1 MNKSNSPKTIEKTQ
15 EVTLRDLTAPLFRH
29 RKLTLIVFCCVFGA
43 SLLVAWIWAANY
55 YVSKMQVVVEQNR
68 TDPAVTAGQSAAIIS
83 NKPVTVDQVSSEVA
97 LLQGTDMMRT
107 VATNCG
113 LADKSSISDIFLPS
127 DPAKR
132 KAIKVEQA
140 AKTLGKSVKVEVA
153 SLSDVIDVKYGKV
166 GEPETPECVLRNL
179 GAAYMEKHV
188 QLQRPAGST
197 DFFADQTSKYQ
208 QSLALSEAK
217 LAGFSKEQGVA
228 APDVLRGFMA
238 QQAATSEANLYQTQQ
253 LIAAEKRRLQDIDE
267 QMKKIP
273 QRSITAE
280 TSNSSHM
287 LLEQLQANLLTSE
300 LKRTELL
307 TKYDPSYPLVKQI
320 DTQIDQTK
328 LAIAAAQQSKYVDQT
343 TDRDPTFEYLRQD
356 AAKTQADLA
365 ANIATVAALTSSIRN
380 LRLETVKLDEK
391 AVRQGALLREAKADE
406 TNYLL
411 YMNKREQERTS
422 DALDKRSIANVAI
435 AVPPTVPLVTAY
447 SPMMITVLG
456 LFAAIFLSLASAF
469 AAEYLDPSF
478 RTPDEV
484 AEVLQMPVL
493 ASVPRRVA

>member
-1 MNKSNSPKTIEKTQ
+1 MNKTNTPKSMEKVQ
-15 EVTLRDLTAPLFRH
+15 EITLRDLTAPLFRH
-29 RKLTLIVFCCVFGA
+29 RKLTITVFCCVFGL
-43 SLLVAWIWAANY
+43 SLLVAWVWAANY

-68 TDPAVTAGQSAAIIS
+68 TDPAITAGQSAAIMS

-97 LLQGTDMMRT
+97 LLQGTDMMRA
-107 VATNCG
+107 VAVSCG

-127 DPAKR
+127 DPEKR
-132 KAIKVEQA
+132 KAIKAEQA
-140 AKTLGKSVKVEVA
+140 AKSLGKSVKVEVA
-153 SLSDVIDVKYGKV
+153 SLSDVIDVRYGKV
-166 GEPETPECVLRNL
+166 GDAATPECVLRNL
-179 GAAYMEKHV
+179 GQKYMEKHV
-188 QLQRPAGST
+188 QLQRPAGSS

-208 QSLALSEAK
+208 QALAESEGK
-217 LAGFSKEQGVA
+217 LTNFSKKEGVA

-238 QQAATSEANLYQTQQ
+238 QQAATAEANLYQTQQ
-253 LIAAEKRRLQDIDE
+253 LIAAEKHRLQDIDA

-273 QRSITAE
+273 GRSITAE
-280 TSNSSHM
+280 TSNSSHA
-287 LLEQLQANLLTSE
+287 LLEQLQANLLTAE

-320 DTQIDQTK
+320 DTQIEQTK
-328 LAIAAAQQSKYVDQT
+328 VAIAAAQQSKYVDQT

-365 ANIATVAALTSSIRN
+365 ANQATAAALANSIKN

-391 AVRQGALLREAKADE
+391 AVKQAALLRDAKADE

-411 YMNKREQERTS
+411 YLSKREQERTS

-447 SPMMITVLG
+447 SPVMISILG
-456 LFAAIFLSLASAF
+456 LFAAVFLSLASAF
-469 AAEYLDPSF
+469 AADYLDPSF